1 MNFADPSTCLLPGCG
16 GDCVKLFDVSE
27 DTGSD
32 LCMLS
37 YSRSPGFHVNSAK
50 WNHTNTEQSERYLM
64 EYLFLYQQ
72 VVVFLLL
79 VQAAAECGGFTQAEL
94 GFPLVH
100 QSSVGRVQACP
111 GQI

>member
-16 GDCVKLFDVSE
+16 GDCVKLSDVSE

-32 LCMLS
+32 VCMLS

-72 VVVFLLL
+72 GL
-79 VQAAAECGGFTQAEL
+79 V
-94 GFPLVH
+94 
-100 QSSVGRVQACP
+100 
-111 GQI
+111 